1 MVSNIPIKRGRKRK
15 PIPVFSDP
23 ESERIRLENCQKEG
37 RDPYPKLKFEP
48 CAAELSLRA
57 DVEPYIPFELVL
69 ALNDSDEDGYPIC
82 SPEAER
88 RWVEAKAKQKEAAQ
102 RGGELR
108 ETDNY
113 AKQVI
118 SAEASYILDKRAQGR
133 SISWVIKEINAKLSK
148 RSEKCVGRSEMY
160 KQLAASGLWR

>member
-1 MVSNIPIKRGRKRK
+1 MMASGKRGRPRTIR
-15 PIPVFSDP
+15 PFFDDP
-23 ESERIRLENCQKEG
+23 ESERLRVDQCIKEG

>member
-1 MVSNIPIKRGRKRK
+1 MANGKRGRHRTKR
-15 PIPVFSDP
+15 PFFDDP
-23 ESERIRLENCQKEG
+23 ESERLRVGQCIKEG

-88 RWVEAKAKQKEAAQ
+88 RWVEAKAKQKEDAQ

-113 AKQVI
+113 AKKVI
-118 SAEASYILDKRAQGR
+118 FAEASYILEKRAHGW
-133 SISWVIKEINAKLSK
+133 SISRVIKAINFKLST
-148 RSEKCVGRSEMY
+148 RGDTCVGRSEMY